1 MSKKKALPEKH
12 TEVMHGTILLLLLS
26 HKMSPKYSTGLQTA
40 AKSIRTV
47 HTWRCNGVGLETN
60 TFAERVERHKKR
72 EMSRPLELQV
82 ASDYRSGDITPSSSS
97 DHLSLHSPI
106 TTQLHWCEA
115 VTLCCWKHMRAR
127 ARKHTHTHSHTWW
140 IKLCSDCR

>member
-1 MSKKKALPEKH
+1 MVIVKKKALPEKH

-82 ASDYRSGDITPSSSS
+82 ASDYLEEKETKTGLKI
-97 DHLSLHSPI
+97 
-106 TTQLHWCEA
+106 
-115 VTLCCWKHMRAR
+115 
-127 ARKHTHTHSHTWW
+127 RKG
-140 IKLCSDCR
+140 RNAA